1 MLYFSP
7 KFLQLL
13 KYQLRNFCMDWQE
26 VSGSWVLIPKNPQG
40 IVHFLGGAFV
50 ATAPHVTYR
59 WLLEQLAGKGYA
71 VVATPFVNTLDH
83 KAIARDVL
91 NRFET
96 TLNRLQNT
104 TAFTKR
110 YLPIYGVGHSL
121 GCKVHLLIGS
131 LFSVERAGNILI
143 SFNNY
148 PAKRAIPFVEQ
159 LNINPAFDI
168 EFTPSP
174 RETSDL
180 IAKSYEVRRNLLIKF
195 NNDDIDQTLSLSEV
209 LQQRFPNMVAIQ
221 TLPGNHTTPLGQDV
235 SWKAGQSFTPFDA
248 IGQWMKQEVYRDLN
262 QLNREICR
270 WLDPFAPV

>member
-1 MLYFSP
+1 
-7 KFLQLL
+7 
-13 KYQLRNFCMDWQE
+13 MDWQE
-26 VSGSWVLIPKNPQG
+26 VSGSWVLIPKNPKG
-40 IVHFLGGAFV
+40 IVHFLGGAFI
-50 ATAPHVTYR
+50 AAAPQVTYR
-59 WLLEQLAGKGYA
+59 WLLEQLGNQGYA
-71 VVATPFVNTLDH
+71 VIATPFVNTLDH

-96 TLNRLQNT
+96 TLNRLQT
-104 TAFTKR
+104 TTVLSKR
-110 YLPIYGVGHSL
+110 YLPIYGLGHSM

-148 PAKRAIPFVEQ
+148 PARRAIPFVEQ

-174 RETSDL
+174 IETNDL

-195 NNDDIDQTLSLSEV
+195 TNDEIDQTVSLTQV
-209 LQQRFPNMVAIQ
+209 LQQRFPNMIAVQ
-221 TLPGNHTTPLGQDV
+221 TLPGNHLTPLGQDV
-235 SWKAGQSFTPFDA
+235 KWKAGQSFTPFDA

-262 QLNREICR
+262 QLKREIFR
-270 WLDPFAPV
+270 WLDPFSAG

>member
-1 MLYFSP
+1 
-7 KFLQLL
+7 
-13 KYQLRNFCMDWQE
+13 MDWQE

-59 WLLEQLAGKGYA
+59 WLLEQLGRQGYA
-71 VVATPFVNTLDH
+71 VIATPFVNTLDH

-96 TLNRLQNT
+96 TLDRLQT
-104 TAFTKR
+104 KTVLSKR
-110 YLPIYGVGHSL
+110 YLPIYGVGHSM

-148 PAKRAIPFVEQ
+148 PARRAIPFVDQ

-174 RETSDL
+174 VETNDL
-180 IAKSYEVRRNLLIKF
+180 IAKNYEVRRNLLIKF
-195 NNDDIDQTLSLSEV
+195 INDDIDQTVSLNQV
-209 LQQRFPNMVAIQ
+209 LQQRFPNMVAVQ
-221 TLPGNHTTPLGQDV
+221 TLPGNHITPLGQDV
-235 SWKAGQSFTPFDA
+235 NWKAGQSFTPFDA

-262 QLNREICR
+262 HLKREILR
-270 WLDPFAPV
+270 WLDPFSAI